1 MKRSKKDIDCALERR
16 IKGTGRTK
24 NLSPCAAPATF
35 VFFLISFLSGA
46 DNGHSG

>member
-1 MKRSKKDIDCALERR
+1 MKRSKKEIARWSDGLR
-16 IKGTGRTK
+16 GTGRTK